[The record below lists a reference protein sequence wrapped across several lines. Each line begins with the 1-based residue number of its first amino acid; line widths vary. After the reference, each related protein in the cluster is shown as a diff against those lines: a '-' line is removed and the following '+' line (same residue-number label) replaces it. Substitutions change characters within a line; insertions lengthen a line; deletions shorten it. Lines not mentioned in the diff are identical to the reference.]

1 MYATVK
7 TGGPQTALRVPL
19 SSLEKDASF
28 LSKLFKNEFVFGSGG
43 VARNL
48 TQTLKELEEENVVV
62 LGSTLSGQED
72 QGFRRD
78 SGNWVELSLK
88 ERKSGRETFDF
99 FCFLLW
105 PFVETY
111 WLSTVSLFTI
121 LPKRGTKVLRWVEEK
136 DFLQRA
142 QFFGRTLYYEGRFV
156 LFVGMES
163 LSFLIGDN
171 R

>member
-7 TGGPQTALRVPL
+7 TGGPQTALRIPL
-19 SSLEKDASF
+19 SSLESDASF

-43 VARNL
+43 VTRNL
-48 TQTLKELEEENVVV
+48 KQTLKELEEENVVV
-62 LGSTLSGQED
+62 LGSYSSSSGEKE
-72 QGFRRD
+72 
-78 SGNWVELSLK
+78 SANASKENGNWVELSLK

-142 QFFGRTLYYEGRFV
+142 QFFGRTLYYEGIFT
-156 LFVGMES
+156 
-163 LSFLIGDN
+163 
-171 R
+171 